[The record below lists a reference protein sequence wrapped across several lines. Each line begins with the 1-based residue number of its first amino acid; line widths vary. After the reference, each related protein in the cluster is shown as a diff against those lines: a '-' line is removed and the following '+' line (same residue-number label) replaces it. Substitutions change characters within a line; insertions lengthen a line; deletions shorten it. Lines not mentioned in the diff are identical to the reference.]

1 MEDNN
6 TLFFSVPF
14 SLEVIRDQD
23 TVHHSRNAY
32 NAMQL
37 NALSELAYDGLVVDK
52 MGFSIKDVQAA
63 FPDSSSLDTDSY
75 LLGLMI
81 V

>member
-1 MEDNN
+1 M
-6 TLFFSVPF
+6 
-14 SLEVIRDQD
+14 
-23 TVHHSRNAY
+23 Y

-37 NALSELAYDGLVVDK
+37 NVLSELAYDGLVVDK
-52 MGFSIKDVQAA
+52 MVFSNKDAQAA

-75 LLGLMI
+75 LLGLMT

>member
-1 MEDNN
+1 M
-6 TLFFSVPF
+6 
-14 SLEVIRDQD
+14 
-23 TVHHSRNAY
+23 Y

-52 MGFSIKDVQAA
+52 MVFSNKDVQVP

-75 LLGLMI
+75 LLGLMT